1 MQSIAEETGSTHR
14 STPSVPDRRS
24 ATGARSSNYPEIVR
38 GVSKLRWL
46 GVVVSVLGLVL
57 ATFCFVLADGEGA
70 VILVGVLASASGLL
84 GFATFFLS
92 KRPRS
97 PSDDID
103 ETAR

>member
-1 MQSIAEETGSTHR
+1 MAAR
-14 STPSVPDRRS
+14 SCSPPNRGS

-57 ATFCFVLADGEGA
+57 ATLCFVLADGEGA
-70 VILVGVLASASGLL
+70 VILVGVLAAASGLL
-84 GFATFFLS
+84 GFATLFLS